1 MTMEHTEDNPLQEQP
16 LFTIEHE
23 TDDPTAEAVGEAP
36 IITIEHETDD
46 PTAEAVGEAPIITIE
61 HETDDPTA
69 EAVGEA
75 PIITIEHYNVE
86 DERQLP
92 PAVKKRSALQTW
104 SLRLLWFVSAAVLL
118 VGLYAATRLYNY
130 YYNLGVS
137 ISVSP
142 TDNLRKL
149 DRMRMENGPSEV
161 QLKRDSV
168 LGVALDIYE
177 WHNVKAELTLAEPDT
192 ADHNV
197 LLYTR
202 TADYTATGEYIGS
215 LVVDGE
221 EKQSDVSRL
230 GYCALKNGFAVIGI
244 SRFDDLRSAMV
255 DADGSYFRQFV
266 LVSDGQLP
274 PRFTLHGKVERKALV
289 RTADDQLCVVATR
302 HPETLWSFAD
312 ALREYGYVDAIY
324 LTGGNQSGF
333 YRAPDGTPYFTEEAA
348 RYRTDKHHGVAPW
361 LVLRKR

>member
-23 TDDPTAEAVGEAP
+23 TDDPTAEAVGEVP
-36 IITIEHETDD
+36 IITIER
-46 PTAEAVGEAPIITIE
+46 
-61 HETDDPTA
+61 
-69 EAVGEA
+69 
-75 PIITIEHYNVE
+75 YNVE

-161 QLKRDSV
+161 LLKRDSV

-177 WHNVKAELTLAEPDT
+177 WHNVKAELTLSEPDT

-197 LLYTR
+197 LLYPR
-202 TADYTATGEYIGS
+202 TADYTATGEASTGPTEAINGHYRAG
-215 LVVDGE
+215 
-221 EKQSDVSRL
+221 KTRRQRL
-230 GYCALKNGFAVIGI
+230 P
-244 SRFDDLRSAMV
+244 
-255 DADGSYFRQFV
+255 QPH
-266 LVSDGQLP
+266 QLP
-274 PRFTLHGKVERKALV
+274 TPNAPHRRRPRRLHP
-289 RTADDQLCVVATR
+289 
-302 HPETLWSFAD
+302 HPPLKSHFN
-312 ALREYGYVDAIY
+312 RV
-324 LTGGNQSGF
+324 F
-333 YRAPDGTPYFTEEAA
+333 
-348 RYRTDKHHGVAPW
+348 
-361 LVLRKR
+361 

>member
-1 MTMEHTEDNPLQEQP
+1 MTMEHTEDNHLQEQP

-46 PTAEAVGEAPIITIE
+46 PTAEAA
-61 HETDDPTA
+61 
-69 EAVGEA
+69 GEA

-149 DRMRMENGPSEV
+149 DHMRMENGPSEV
-161 QLKRDSV
+161 LLKRDSV

-221 EKQSDVSRL
+221 EKQRDVSRL
-230 GYCALKNGFAVIGI
+230 GYCALKNGHAVTDAAETAVRFAPMSQAEI
-244 SRFDDLRSAMV
+244 
-255 DADGSYFRQFV
+255 DAYVATGEPMGKAGAYAIQGRAAVYIEEIHGSFSNV
-266 LVSDGQLP
+266 VGLP
-274 PRFTLHGKVERKALV
+274 LYAVAALA
-289 RTADDQLCVVATR
+289 RTAGVVM
-302 HPETLWSFAD
+302 
-312 ALREYGYVDAIY
+312 
-324 LTGGNQSGF
+324 
-333 YRAPDGTPYFTEEAA
+333 EAA
-348 RYRTDKHHGVAPW
+348 DDAA
-361 LVLRKR
+361 L

>member
-1 MTMEHTEDNPLQEQP
+1 MTMEHTEDNHLQEQP
-16 LFTIEHE
+16 L
-23 TDDPTAEAVGEAP
+23 
-36 IITIEHETDD
+36 ITIEHETDD

-61 HETDDPTA
+61 R
-69 EAVGEA
+69 
-75 PIITIEHYNVE
+75 YNVE

-149 DRMRMENGPSEV
+149 DHMRMENGPSEV
-161 QLKRDSV
+161 LLKRDSV
-168 LGVALDIYE
+168 LGVAIDIYE

-215 LVVDGE
+215 
-221 EKQSDVSRL
+221 
-230 GYCALKNGFAVIGI
+230 F
-244 SRFDDLRSAMV
+244 
-255 DADGSYFRQFV
+255 
-266 LVSDGQLP
+266 
-274 PRFTLHGKVERKALV
+274 
-289 RTADDQLCVVATR
+289 
-302 HPETLWSFAD
+302 
-312 ALREYGYVDAIY
+312 
-324 LTGGNQSGF
+324 GG
-333 YRAPDGTPYFTEEAA
+333 R
-348 RYRTDKHHGVAPW
+348 R
-361 LVLRKR
+361 

>member
-1 MTMEHTEDNPLQEQP
+1 ML
-16 LFTIEHE
+16 
-23 TDDPTAEAVGEAP
+23 
-36 IITIEHETDD
+36 
-46 PTAEAVGEAPIITIE
+46 
-61 HETDDPTA
+61 
-69 EAVGEA
+69 
-75 PIITIEHYNVE
+75 E

-92 PAVKKRSALQTW
+92 PAVK
-104 SLRLLWFVSAAVLL
+104 SAAPSNVEPPPP
-118 VGLYAATRLYNY
+118 VVRERRRAPRRLYAATRLYNY

-177 WHNVKAELTLAEPDT
+177 WHNVKAELTLSEPDT

-230 GYCALKNGFAVIGI
+230 GYCALKNGHAVIGI
-244 SRFDDLRSAMV
+244 SRFDDLRRAMV

-274 PRFTLHGKVERKALV
+274 TRFILHGKVERKALV
-289 RTADDQLCVVATR
+289 RTADDRLCVVATR

-333 YRAPDGTPYFTEEAA
+333 YRAPRRHAPFHRRSCPLSYRQAPRRRTLARAPQTISHNAA
-348 RYRTDKHHGVAPW
+348 SQNTTKVHPTAPS
-361 LVLRKR
+361 RIG